1 MGARGPV
8 LMLSLLVPYAV
19 FQSYTTDAKRS
30 EQRHAP
36 HYRVLPPGE
45 FNCTMLQP
53 VPVFTT
59 LAGC

>member
-1 MGARGPV
+1 
-8 LMLSLLVPYAV
+8 MLSLLVPYAV